1 MAAFDLWTPEFCLG
15 CDKQTDGTAYC
26 SESCRLGDFEK
37 SSTPSSVAS
46 SPGLNTPSYPWSA
59 SRQQHGQHH
68 SNKLYLAPAY
78 DFTNAQPYGST
89 PLRQSYLSTP
99 RSTTTSTRR
108 TLTTSSSN
116 SSLCSM
122 QSTTSS
128 ATDASQLSDKARKEL
143 NAYAN
148 SFEQARLQRRRSY

>member
-26 SESCRLGDFEK
+26 SESCRLADFEK
-37 SSTPSSVAS
+37 TSTPSSVAS
-46 SPGLNTPSYPWSA
+46 SPGLDAPAYPWAA
-59 SRQQHGQHH
+59 SRQPP
-68 SNKLYLAPAY
+68 SNKFYLSPAY
-78 DFTNAQPYGST
+78 DFANAQPYGST

-99 RSTTTSTRR
+99 RTSSTRR

-122 QSTTSS
+122 QSNTSS
-128 ATDASQLSDKARKEL
+128 TTDASQYADTTKREL
-143 NAYAN
+143 HAYAS
-148 SFEQARLQRRRSY
+148 SFDHARLQRRRSH

>member
-26 SESCRLGDFEK
+26 SESCRLADFEK
-37 SSTPSSVAS
+37 TSTPSSVAS
-46 SPGLNTPSYPWSA
+46 SPGLNAPSYPWSGS
-59 SRQQHGQHH
+59 SRQQS

-78 DFTNAQPYGST
+78 DFTNPQPYGST
-89 PLRQSYLSTP
+89 PVRQSYLSQ
-99 RSTTTSTRR
+99 RQSSTRR

-116 SSLCSM
+116 TSLCSM

-128 ATDASQLSDKARKEL
+128 NADASQLSDKARREL
-143 NAYAN
+143 QAYAV